1 MNALNRRLL
10 VGWLTAVGAGAVG
23 VALGWKRFA
32 PESAL
37 PQAQMDFWGS
47 SVLKL
52 NGEDLPMSP
61 YLGRPLLVNFWA
73 TWCPPCVEELPLI
86 ERYFQQHRAT
96 AAVLAIAVDN
106 MPAVQ
111 QFLQRVPLSF
121 DVGIAGMQGVALSKS
136 LGNAGGGLPFS
147 LMFNR
152 KGLVTH
158 QKVGKLEAQDLDE
171 WFKVS

>member
-1 MNALNRRLL
+1 MGAF
-10 VGWLTAVGAGAVG
+10 TAVGAGAVG

-32 PESAL
+32 PEPAL

-106 MPAVQ
+106 TPAVQ
-111 QFLQRVPLSF
+111 QFCNVCR
-121 DVGIAGMQGVALSKS
+121 
-136 LGNAGGGLPFS
+136 
-147 LMFNR
+147 
-152 KGLVTH
+152 
-158 QKVGKLEAQDLDE
+158 
-171 WFKVS
+171 